1 MGQTMKND
9 KMTMNKEEKTAEKPG
24 FFKRL
29 IEKLDAAMKQKAD
42 AKAGGG
48 CCSGDDKGKGGKC
61 C

>member
-1 MGQTMKND
+1 MKND